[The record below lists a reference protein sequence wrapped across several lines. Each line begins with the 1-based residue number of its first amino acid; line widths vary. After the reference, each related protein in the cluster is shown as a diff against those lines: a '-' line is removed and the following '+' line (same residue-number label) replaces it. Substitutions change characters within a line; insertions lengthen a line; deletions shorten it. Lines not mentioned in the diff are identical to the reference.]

1 MNKILIP
8 TDFSANATIA
18 AKYAFE
24 LFRNTAD
31 SFCILNTYRIPHA
44 GASMLVSIED
54 ILREE
59 SVSGLKELQS
69 QFEGMLPADKVIEY
83 ESQEGDLATNVHRM
97 ERHDKVSMI
106 VMGTTGADKIETRL
120 FGSNTWQVTQKVHT
134 PMIVV
139 TESVE
144 LKIPQRILLSTD
156 LSEVDPKSIEPLLNM
171 VKEYGAELLV
181 VHIDTGGPSRGE
193 KHYFR
198 GALDNIPHEFHTIFG
213 DNIVEELNDFARQK
227 DVDLLAMVRRKRGFF
242 EKIFSSS
249 TSKGM
254 ALSSSFP
261 LLVLSEES

>member
-8 TDFSANATIA
+8 TDFSANATVA

-54 ILREE
+54 ILRQE
-59 SVSGLKELQS
+59 SVSGLKDLQR
-69 QFEGMLPADKVIEY
+69 QFEGLLPADRVIEY

-97 ERHDKVSMI
+97 ERHEKVSMI
-106 VMGTTGADKIETRL
+106 VMGTKGADKIETKL
-120 FGSNTWQVTQKVHT
+120 FGSNTWQVTQKVHS

-139 TESVE
+139 PENVE
-144 LKIPQRILLSTD
+144 QKIPKRILLSTD
-156 LSEVDPKSIEPLLNM
+156 LSEVDPKSIAPLLNM
-171 VKEYGAELLV
+171 VVEYGAELIV
-181 VHIDTGGPSRGE
+181 VHIDTGDSSKSE

-198 GALDNIPHEFHTIFG
+198 GALDDVPHVFHTILG
-213 DNIVEELNDFARQK
+213 ENVVEELNDFARQQ
-227 DVDLLAMVRRKRGFF
+227 DVDMLAMVRRKRGFF

-249 TSKGM
+249 TTKGM

-261 LLVLSEES
+261 LLVLNEES